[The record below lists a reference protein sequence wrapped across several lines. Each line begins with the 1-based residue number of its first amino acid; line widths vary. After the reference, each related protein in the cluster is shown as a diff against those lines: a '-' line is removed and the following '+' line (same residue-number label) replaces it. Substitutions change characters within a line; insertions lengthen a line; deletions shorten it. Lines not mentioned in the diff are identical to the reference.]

1 MLCVFCAALVCYA
14 EEKSITASL
23 KEYAT
28 PSPPPPP
35 PPKRRTSA
43 VTVSAPVCIAQVF
56 EFSYSNRAGTVSIAT
71 EPAAQVSRPDTPFP
85 EQSSQTAGVSYFTPS
100 RPGIVVIHDMYAGP
114 TTSGVVGG
122 GLAQR
127 EGGVVPVSLP
137 SPAQGWDKTLA
148 GRGRHVNDSQY
159 SVATP
164 AVPVLPSTTLD
175 DVIDSRPEGSQ
186 PAPGSRAN
194 SVGPRIAGPPGRPG
208 DASIL
213 LSPDG
218 TALSFSPG
226 SRTRSDS
233 NSIGPLG
240 LSSIVPLSGLG
251 TLSSQAG
258 GGVGGVVPSAL
269 SSGLRYPIQV
279 AAQL

>member
-1 MLCVFCAALVCYA
+1 M
-14 EEKSITASL
+14 

-35 PPKRRTSA
+35 PPKRRASA
-43 VTVSAPVCIAQVF
+43 VTVSAPIGAAQVF

-100 RPGIVVIHDMYAGP
+100 RPGIVVMHDMYAGP

-137 SPAQGWDKTLA
+137 SPAQGWDKTVA
-148 GRGRHVNDSQY
+148 GRGRQVNDSQY
-159 SVATP
+159 SFAAP
-164 AVPVLPSTTLD
+164 AVPVPPSNNLD
-175 DVIDSRPEGSQ
+175 DEIDSRPEGSQ
-186 PAPGSRAN
+186 PAPGSRAD
-194 SVGPRIAGPPGRPG
+194 SVRPHRAVPPGRPG
-208 DASIL
+208 DATIL